1 MNPCRFAPTDWDRP
15 RSLGVLSL
23 CKPRLLTGLSRQR
36 LDNAPTTMVRPIM
49 TQHSPNEPPSAR
61 VVTPRKHEEIAESLT
76 QDILVGQY
84 RTGERLPS
92 ERDLAARFDVN
103 RGAVR
108 EAMKKLEQLGLASIH
123 QGGARACAVQDASLD
138 VIGHL
143 LAMGDV
149 PNEDL
154 VDEIM
159 QVFTA
164 LITLAA
170 EATVR
175 RATDTQIGAIR
186 ERLQPLLRGT
196 SNRTANSI
204 ARFELMRSIMQTS
217 GNLVC
222 QIIARSLFLQFVPR
236 MAPLESLVELDLAAQ
251 RAFAEQLDA
260 ALAARN
266 VEGVR
271 SAFESMSNFN
281 REVAKRAFAALK
293 AQGSESVSRIWS
305 HVP

>member
-1 MNPCRFAPTDWDRP
+1 MTNRP
-15 RSLGVLSL
+15 ATL
-23 CKPRLLTGLSRQR
+23 
-36 LDNAPTTMVRPIM
+36 
-49 TQHSPNEPPSAR
+49 
-61 VVTPRKHEEIAESLT
+61 RKHEEIADSLT

-92 ERDLAARFDVN
+92 ERDLAVRFDAN

-108 EAMKKLEQLGLASIH
+108 EAMKKLEQMGLASIH
-123 QGGARACAVQDASLD
+123 QAGARVAPLEEASLD

-143 LAMGDV
+143 LALGDL
-149 PNEDL
+149 PDEDL

-175 RATDTQIGAIR
+175 RATDDQIAGIR
-186 ERLQPLLRGT
+186 ARLEPLLHCQRDRAASGL
-196 SNRTANSI
+196 
-204 ARFELMRSIMQTS
+204 ARFEVMQAIMQAS

-236 MAPLESLVELDLAAQ
+236 MAPLEGVVQPDPAAQ
-251 RAFAEQLDA
+251 RDFALRLDA
-260 ALAARN
+260 ALAARD
-266 VEGVR
+266 VTAVR
-271 SAFESMSNFN
+271 SAFESLSRFN
-281 REVAKRAFAALK
+281 REVAKRAFATIKSGAS
-293 AQGSESVSRIWS
+293 AARATANIGTTPER
-305 HVP
+305 P